1 MQRTRGNNF
10 YVRAVEACDPATA
23 VLLAILKRAKADAA
37 RGDLAAVAWLVS
49 DGLILAEAIH
59 DGASND
65 IVAFCRQVLARVEQ
79 GEMAAKWTTH
89 EY

>member
-1 MQRTRGNNF
+1 MANSRHVGALLT
-10 YVRAVEACDPATA
+10 ECDPALA
-23 VLLAILKRAKADAA
+23 VWLACLNRAKRDAA
-37 RGDLAAVAWLVS
+37 RGDLSAVAWLAS

-65 IVAFCRQVLARVEQ
+65 IVRFCRQVLARVEQ